1 MCCLFFLFCH
11 FPTGKIFSQKNIY
24 KSLKEYNKFNQTT
37 PSWLLLITSSFCVS
51 QLFSILWW
59 LFCSIPTVVAFKAC
73 KEFKLHPLKLPV
85 EPPLTRAQQHGGRTD
100 ISSPQYS
107 WTSCSISLWA
117 PIKWVQ
123 GSPPV
128 FETSLFVAY
137 PLALVY
143 RPLLLAY
150 ASKNT
155 QVSLVLFFSSLLLII
170 ILFIRVFSVLLA
182 GVPCCSMFLVK
193 KHSTSCRCFYK
204 LFL

>member
-1 MCCLFFLFCH
+1 MRYYNVLFISFVLPIPNRKDFFSKTEIYNILAPVDYLFFLCF
-11 FPTGKIFSQKNIY
+11 TI
-24 KSLKEYNKFNQTT
+24 
-37 PSWLLLITSSFCVS
+37 
-51 QLFSILWW
+51 ILCYW
-59 LFCSIPTVVAFKAC
+59 LFCSIPTVVTFKAC

-100 ISSPQYS
+100 IWSPQYS

-128 FETSLFVAY
+128 FETSSLFVAY

-155 QVSLVLFFSSLLLII
+155 QVSFSSSLLLSL
-170 ILFIRVFSVLLA
+170 LFCSLEYFLCYWRV
-182 GVPCCSMFLVK
+182 CLVAV
-193 KHSTSCRCFYK
+193 CFW
-204 LFL
+204 

>member
-1 MCCLFFLFCH
+1 MRYYNVLFIFFVLP
-11 FPTGKIFSQKNIY
+11 FPNRKDFFSKKIY
-24 KSLKEYNKFNQTT
+24 TSLWR
-37 PSWLLLITSSFCVS
+37 SITSSIRQHHPGSCWLPLLFVFHNNS
-51 QLFSILWW
+51 VLFSILWW

-128 FETSLFVAY
+128 FETSSLFVAY

-155 QVSLVLFFSSLLLII
+155 QVSLVLFFSSLLLSL
-170 ILFIRVFSVLLA
+170 LFCLLEYFLCYWRV
-182 GVPCCSMFLVK
+182 CLVAV
-193 KHSTSCRCFYK
+193 CFW
-204 LFL
+204 

>member
-1 MCCLFFLFCH
+1 MCYFFCFAISQQERFFL
-11 FPTGKIFSQKNIY
+11 KIIY

-37 PSWLLLITSSFCVS
+37 TSWLLLITSSFCVS
-51 QLFSILWW
+51 QLFSVLFSILWW
-59 LFCSIPTVVAFKAC
+59 LFCSIPTVFAFKAC

-100 ISSPQYS
+100 IWSPQYS

-128 FETSLFVAY
+128 FETSSLFLAY

-155 QVSLVLFFSSLLLII
+155 QVSLVLFSSSLLSSS
-170 ILFIRVFSVLLA
+170 LFCLLEYFLCYWRV
-182 GVPCCSMFLVK
+182 CLVAV
-193 KHSTSCRCFYK
+193 CFW
-204 LFL
+204 